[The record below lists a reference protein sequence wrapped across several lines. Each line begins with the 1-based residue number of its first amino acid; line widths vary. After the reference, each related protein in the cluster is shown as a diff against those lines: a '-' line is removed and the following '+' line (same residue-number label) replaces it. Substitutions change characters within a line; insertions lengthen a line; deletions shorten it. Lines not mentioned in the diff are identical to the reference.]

1 MEAGGHRLR
10 RRKHRKSSLVALVRH
25 GKEKANAESKTIVII
40 SVSQQL
46 DAKHDVEGITG
57 LIRGLFHLQS

>member
-1 MEAGGHRLR
+1 MLT
-10 RRKHRKSSLVALVRH
+10 
-25 GKEKANAESKTIVII
+25 ESKTIVII

-57 LIRGLFHLQS
+57 LIRGSLPPTVLRKGAAWQHRAPRG